1 MKKPVFVDTNV
12 FLRLFVKDDPAMFEK
27 SRALFARTEAGEIS
41 LVTGEIILAEVV
53 WVLESYYGFKRD
65 EILMVIEAILGT
77 RHLRVINRAML
88 QEAVRLFREGSMDFI
103 DACALATASQAGC
116 ASIATFDRR
125 HFRKGR
131 LPLYWE

>member
-12 FLRLFVKDDPAMFEK
+12 FLRFFVKDDPGMFEK
-27 SRALFARTEAGEIS
+27 SRELFARTEAGEIS

-53 WVLESYYGFKRD
+53 WVLESYYGFNRD

-88 QEAVRLFREGSMDFI
+88 QEAVGFFREGSMDFI
-103 DACALATASQAGC
+103 DACALATAGQAGC

-125 HFRKGR
+125 HFRKGQ
-131 LPLYWE
+131 LPLFWE